1 MKLRDHAFG
10 NVLREKSNILCE
22 VKFRYGSMVITVI
35 TVGISS
41 SSNMPDA
48 GEMAPGFSLQNMDL
62 MC

>member
-41 SSNMPDA
+41 SSNMPG